1 MSKYIAY
8 IESPLQAFN
17 LIEYLDAKN
26 IVLDLLIVNK
36 RSANSALNHGQ
47 IVYLLNMIKHRSW
60 KPLMLKGNWVML
72 LILNGN

>member
-47 IVYLLNMIKHRSW
+47 IVYLLNMIKHRSLETIDVEG
-60 KPLMLKGNWVML
+60 KLGNAFD
-72 LILNGN
+72 I